1 MCSRSSTATVFEAK
15 RMRGQPSLESQ
26 EWPPPRRVHADRRAD
41 IPRVYGWSHAAAFV
55 KPTRHPLLVIAMHWG
70 TMLALMIA
78 VAVMFVRDAIEND
91 TARQVLLQVHRQ
103 LGLLLLLAVVWRI
116 AVRIRKNL
124 ADDAPDMASLLRWS
138 AKATHVL
145 LYGLLLA
152 LPLVG
157 WALTSAHG
165 IWLSFF
171 GIFRLPMLVAADSE
185 FADTLSDYH
194 IWLAWGLLAFVI
206 PHAAAALW
214 HHFVR
219 RDTVLTAMLPG
230 TAGAVQVA
238 DRRPVQRRSL
248 PNARQSTGVSPAGTP
263 VYPPGK

>member
-1 MCSRSSTATVFEAK
+1 MS
-15 RMRGQPSLESQ
+15 GQPSLESQ
-26 EWPPPRRVHADRRAD
+26 EWPPSRRLHADRRAD
-41 IPRVYGWSHAAAFV
+41 VPRVYAWSHAAAFV

-70 TMLALMIA
+70 TMLALIVA

-103 LGLLLLLAVVWRI
+103 LGLLLLLAAMWRI

-124 ADDAPDMASLLRWS
+124 ADHAPDMASLLRWS

-230 TAGAVQVA
+230 RAGVVQVA
-238 DRRPVQRRSL
+238 DRRRAERRNL
-248 PNARQSTGVSPAGTP
+248 PNSGQSTGVSAAGTMFTR
-263 VYPPGK
+263 GDSRLN

>member
-1 MCSRSSTATVFEAK
+1 MSGPPGHEA
-15 RMRGQPSLESQ
+15 LESA
-26 EWPPPRRVHADRRAD
+26 PSRRVRPDRRAD
-41 IPRVYGWSHAAAFV
+41 IPRVYVWSHEAAII

-70 TMLALMIA
+70 TLLALIVA
-78 VAVMFVRDAIEND
+78 VAATFVRDAIEDD
-91 TARQVLLQVHRQ
+91 TYRQALLQVHRQ
-103 LGLLLLLAVVWRI
+103 LGLLVLLVAVWRVV
-116 AVRIRKNL
+116 VRIRRNL
-124 ADDAPDMASLLRWS
+124 ADNAPDMAFVLRWA
-138 AKATHVL
+138 AKATHVF
-145 LYGLLLA
+145 LYGLLIA

-194 IWLAWGLLAFVI
+194 IWLAWGLLAIVAA
-206 PHAAAALW
+206 HAAAALW

-238 DRRPVQRRSL
+238 DRRRAQRRNTQYSQW
-248 PNARQSTGVSPAGTP
+248 PSDGNRAAQSPPAANSRNH
-263 VYPPGK
+263 